1 MGDLR
6 GAEPAGRR
14 TPQDE
19 ADVGHLPAELRAERD
34 PTGDR
39 PEVQWDDEEHRRAA
53 SDGAAPVRTEDVGAV
68 EVEHDDVVHVRQSVE
83 DVVDDLRR
91 CRSGPLAVRAEDPD
105 TTPGRQDRAQLGA
118 VDRPARLE
126 EVGPSC
132 ARLLLDAEQH
142 VDAGTARE
150 VDESLTSLPRHVAER
165 SALGRQRRCERRC
178 AGSTAGAHDADDLTH
193 GTDARDVPRYGQAG
207 RAAAVR
213 ALVAQ
218 ACVVSSRCRPPRSH
232 RPTRA
237 TAHVVVRLGTFD
249 TVPGGPVSSSTVR
262 RPTAAAFFDLDKT
275 IIATSSAAAFSRPF
289 FAGGLISRRDVL
301 RTAYAQF
308 LYLVGGADADQTE
321 RMRAHLSSMVTGWDV
336 AQVSSI
342 VAETLHQYIDPVVY
356 AEAVT
361 LIEDHHAAGHD
372 VVIVSASGGEVV
384 APIAAMLGAD
394 HVIATRMAVEDGRY
408 TGEIDFYA
416 YGEQK
421 AEAVR
426 EIAAERGYDLGA
438 SYAYSDSITDVPML
452 SAVGHGFAVNPDRG
466 LRRVAAENGWTVLT
480 FTRPVSLRTRLRP
493 TAPVLTVG
501 TATVLALAAV
511 VVWRL
516 TRRYRQRPA

>member
-1 MGDLR
+1 
-6 GAEPAGRR
+6 
-14 TPQDE
+14 
-19 ADVGHLPAELRAERD
+19 
-34 PTGDR
+34 
-39 PEVQWDDEEHRRAA
+39 
-53 SDGAAPVRTEDVGAV
+53 
-68 EVEHDDVVHVRQSVE
+68 
-83 DVVDDLRR
+83 
-91 CRSGPLAVRAEDPD
+91 
-105 TTPGRQDRAQLGA
+105 
-118 VDRPARLE
+118 
-126 EVGPSC
+126 
-132 ARLLLDAEQH
+132 
-142 VDAGTARE
+142 
-150 VDESLTSLPRHVAER
+150 
-165 SALGRQRRCERRC
+165 
-178 AGSTAGAHDADDLTH
+178 
-193 GTDARDVPRYGQAG
+193 
-207 RAAAVR
+207 
-213 ALVAQ
+213 
-218 ACVVSSRCRPPRSH
+218 
-232 RPTRA
+232 
-237 TAHVVVRLGTFD
+237 
-249 TVPGGPVSSSTVR
+249 VSSSTVR